1 MDATIEGIQII
12 SPSSGQSLTLE
23 DDQDGDPTNGL
34 QIEVLVGGSSQI
46 ASEISLQLEERPAQ
60 LQNLSE
66 EDQTAT
72 FVVTLP
78 AATNATYTLLASAD
92 LEDGSTVT
100 DQVDVTVF
108 VSNCELTIANRPS
121 ATSCEIGPGDDVDDA
136 TAGVQLTSK
145 SAPIVP
151 TSRSE
156 QTVHLRRV
164 SPCSPAAEYT
174 TTIISG
180 RNELEFSVSNG
191 SGEPIIETVA
201 FDARTETPNLEFANL
216 SPNIPHVFRLA
227 EGAQANS
234 NTYWNVTVQTAQIGA
249 ASDVLVEFTPDFPG
263 TASLGTIRA
272 DGTANLEIALP
283 DNAYYEGSLQLTA
296 TSTCGDPIESPELS
310 VTVRYHDR
318 CSFLSCTGRGYPL
331 DRPR

>member
-1 MDATIEGIQII
+1 MIKT
-12 SPSSGQSLTLE
+12 
-23 DDQDGDPTNGL
+23 GDPTNGL

-136 TAGVQLTSK
+136 TAGVQLTFEISTNC
-145 SAPIVP
+145 SDVSVRANGAPEMGISVLAG
-151 TSRSE
+151 R
-156 QTVHLRRV
+156 
-164 SPCSPAAEYT
+164 AEYT
-174 TTIISG
+174 TTVISG
-180 RNELEFSVSNG
+180 RNELQFSVSNG

-234 NTYWNVTVQTAQIGA
+234 NTYWNATVQTAQIGA
-249 ASDVLVEFTPDFPG
+249 ASDVSVEFTPDFPG

-296 TSTCGDPIESPELS
+296 TSTCGDPIESPELGHL
-310 VTVRYHDR
+310 RYHDR
-318 CSFLSCTGRGYPL
+318 CSHLSCTGRGYPL